1 MNCPRYLPVPCA
13 HYSLASLLILSA
25 GIDARRVVL
34 DGWPPEQVVG
44 VDVNPSKLRYV
55 SPRTASLAPRIQV
68 SVD

>member
-1 MNCPRYLPVPCA
+1 MNCPRYLPVLCA

-55 SPRTASLAPRIQV
+55 SP
-68 SVD
+68 